1 MDMALISS
9 FYSSLDEGLKG
20 ENDWKPQAYEA
31 AKEHINTTLRLNLTK
46 ENVRNRYKTMKK
58 HYGYVN
64 GIQTVESGLLWDNEK
79 KMVLVT
85 SDTLHIWENYLK
97 VQPLAAPYKNKMIE
111 FGDDIVVLC
120 ALEKATGQHAE
131 NFEDAIDSM
140 AAEIEDEMNSPST
153 QIPAQQDSTE
163 GSSQRKKR
171 KKDPLFEIVG
181 EMATSLKEYVEMKKN
196 QERPKP
202 TGEEIYG
209 VVSKI
214 SSASSIYDHLQRNG
228 LPMGLLPKGI
238 TEFSIDPET
247 HLFQVNLSQPC
258 NAKFENQLHYD
269 FNISGVLSFGK
280 IANLSGVSQ
289 QELFLWFPV
298 ISIRVDDPS
307 SGLINFDVGVVDK
320 QFSMSLFESPRD
332 CTAVDFVDFRPQ
344 SNNSQESLE
353 SLGNGTGEEDIPRAV
368 S

>member
-1 MDMALISS
+1 MGSPIFSR
-9 FYSSLDEGLKG
+9 FPTFSLAFLLTCL
-20 ENDWKPQAYEA
+20 NFL
-31 AKEHINTTLRLNLTK
+31 TT
-46 ENVRNRYKTMKK
+46 
-58 HYGYVN
+58 
-64 GIQTVESGLLWDNEK
+64 Q
-79 KMVLVT
+79 
-85 SDTLHIWENYLK
+85 
-97 VQPLAAPYKNKMIE
+97 
-111 FGDDIVVLC
+111 
-120 ALEKATGQHAE
+120 
-131 NFEDAIDSM
+131 
-140 AAEIEDEMNSPST
+140 
-153 QIPAQQDSTE
+153 
-163 GSSQRKKR
+163 
-171 KKDPLFEIVG
+171 
-181 EMATSLKEYVEMKKN
+181 
-196 QERPKP
+196 
-202 TGEEIYG
+202 
-209 VVSKI
+209 

-247 HLFQVNLSQPC
+247 HIFQVNLSQPC

-332 CTAVDFVDFRPQ
+332 CTAVDSVDFRPQ

-353 SLGNGTGEEDIPRAV
+353 LLGNGTGEEDIPRAV